1 MKSVAVLGLL
11 TQAAALTIPSVT
23 GRGENIVGGQDGTIQ
38 QFPYQANFNKNN
50 SPHCGGTILDKRTIL
65 TAAHCTYGLTA
76 SAMSIRVGAT
86 DLNEGDRYQVEKFI
100 QHPKY
105 NAQAT
110 DYDVSILK
118 LSKDLIFNDSV
129 QPIGSITNSEAA
141 TGTLIT
147 VSGWG
152 ATSEGVYG
160 TTTLQYVDVPIVD
173 HDECNK
179 DYNGAITSRMIC
191 AAFPEGG
198 KDSCQGDSGGPF
210 VKDGTIY
217 GIVSWG
223 EGCARA
229 GLPGIY
235 TNIANS
241 EIRSFIKTNAGL

>member
-1 MKSVAVLGLL
+1 MKSVAVFGLL
-11 TQAAALTIPSVT
+11 AQAAALSIPVAP
-23 GRGENIVGGQDGTIQ
+23 RGENIVGGQDGTIQ
-38 QFPYQANFNKNN
+38 QFPYQANFQKNN
-50 SPHCGGTILDKRTIL
+50 KPHCGGTILDKRTIL
-65 TAAHCTYGLTA
+65 TAAHCTSGLTA

-86 DLNEGDRYQVEKFI
+86 DLNEGTRYQVASFV

-105 NAQAT
+105 NSRTT
-110 DYDVSILK
+110 DYDVSVLK
-118 LSKDLIFNDSV
+118 LAKDLPLGDSV
-129 QPIGSITNSEAA
+129 KPIGAITSSEAA
-141 TGTLIT
+141 TGDLLT

-173 HDECNK
+173 HDECNN
-179 DYNGAITSRMIC
+179 DYDGKITSRMIC
-191 AAFPEGG
+191 AAYPEGG

-223 EGCARA
+223 YGCARA

-241 EIRSFIKTNAGL
+241 EIRQFIKTNTGL